1 MEHEATEQLI
11 RTLNGQLK
19 ELPSLAKTMV
29 QQYQMSAIV
38 LSILFGVLFTGALVG
53 TIWAAVFFYKKNE
66 RSADWTD
73 DYGLVSFLTA
83 TIGGFVSLA
92 MLAALCLNLVHACT
106 PISSLVSSFLG

>member
-38 LSILFGVLFTGALVG
+38 LSILFGALFVGALAG
-53 TIWAAVFFYKKNE
+53 TIWATVFFYKKNQQ
-66 RSADWTD
+66 STDWTD
-73 DYGLVSFLTA
+73 DYGLVSA
-83 TIGGFVSLA
+83 MVAAIGGFVSLI
-92 MLAALCLNLVHACT
+92 LLGALCFNLVHACT
-106 PISSLVSSFLG
+106 PISSLVSSFLS